1 MGIDCRLNNTPEC
14 LEELTLHINNFIEK
28 HKNIKEKIL
37 QIGVNI
43 SGRVNPEEGYSFS
56 MFNFEERPL
65 ADILH
70 EK

>member
-1 MGIDCRLNNTPEC
+1 MNFTGDMVDLQMGIDCRLNNTPEC

-43 SGRVNPEEGYSFS
+43 SGPRQPRRRIQLQHVQF
-56 MFNFEERPL
+56 
-65 ADILH
+65 
-70 EK
+70 